1 MTMAESKI
9 RDENYFQVTGWMLNR
24 LNLKGTALLVY
35 AIIYG
40 FSQDGE
46 SSFSGSLRYL
56 CDFTGA
62 SKNTVM
68 KALKDLVEQGHVLKT
83 ENQVNGVKFCTYQ
96 AAPVVQKLHWGGAEI
111 ELGGGAETAPGG
123 GAETAPN
130 NKSLDNK
137 GSDNK
142 RDKKAPDPMPE
153 TDNLF
158 GTELQAAFDDWLRYK
173 IERKDSYTPTGLTN
187 LIGEIR
193 NNAAKHGEEAV
204 AALIRKCI
212 AAGWKGIIFEK
223 LTEEQPKQSGYRRR
237 EPVPG
242 WMNPNDMGRYVK
254 NFHDE
259 QKKTVGED
267 PALAA
272 RAEGLRQRLQ
282 GN

>member
-1 MTMAESKI
+1 MAESKI
-9 RDENYFQVTGWMLNR
+9 RDENYFQVSGWMLNR
-24 LNLKGTALLVY
+24 LGLKGTALLVY

-46 SSFSGSLRYL
+46 SSFTGSLQYL

-62 SKNTVM
+62 TKPTVI
-68 KALKDLVEQGHVLKT
+68 KALKELAEQGYVLKT

-96 AAPVVQKLHWGGAEI
+96 ADLLVVKNLYWGSK
-111 ELGGGAETAPGG
+111 ETLPGG
-123 GAETAPN
+123 GKEITPGGGKETLPN

-137 GSDNK
+137 DSNNK
-142 RDKKAPDPMPE
+142 GDKKGSAPMPE

-158 GTELQAAFDDWLRYK
+158 GKELQAAFDDWLKYK
-173 IERKDSYTPTGLTN
+173 TERKEDYQPTGLKN

-212 AAGWKGIIFEK
+212 AAGWRGIIFEK
-223 LTEEQPKQSGYRRR
+223 LAEDQPKQSGYRRR
-237 EPVPG
+237 EPVPS
-242 WMNPNDMGRYVK
+242 WMNSNDMSKYVK
-254 NFHDE
+254 NFHEE

-272 RAEGLRQRLQ
+272 RAEGLRQMLQ
-282 GN
+282 G